1 MSKKTGPDATRRVL
15 RVTAETKLVSQP
27 GVSDADFSETDR
39 LRHELVDHQVELEM
53 QNEELRRAQ
62 VVMEEARDR
71 YIDLYDF
78 APVGYLSIS
87 RDGLISE
94 INLTGSAMFGVDRSR
109 LLEHRFAQHVA
120 EQDRDRWH
128 RIFLYLMEHDDAEQ
142 PSFDLEM
149 IRADGSRFEALLD
162 CKRRQPDNER
172 PQLRVTLTDICKLK
186 ETETN
191 LRIAAVAFELQE
203 GMIVLDARGLIL
215 RVNEAFTNITGYAA
229 EELMGKNPCMLHTEQ
244 QDYAFY
250 TALFNNLDKQ
260 GSWSGEIWSKRKNGD
275 TYPALIAITAVKDQ
289 FGEITNYVASCS
301 DITLRKQAANE
312 IEHLAYY
319 DHLTNLPNRRFLM
332 DRLKKDLISISRNGR
347 MGALLFL
354 DMDNFKILNDT
365 QGHNIGDL
373 LLQQI
378 AARLTASVREGDTV
392 ARLGGDEFVV
402 VLEDLSD
409 QAYVA
414 AAQADA
420 IARKIL
426 LALDQTYLLDKHEHH
441 NTASIG
447 VTLINGTRLQLE
459 DLLKQADIAMYQAK
473 QAGRNTVRFF
483 DHKMQENIS
492 ARVKLE
498 SELGQALTNNEFVL
512 YYQIQIHNNQAKGAE
527 ALIRWQPAHHQLVL
541 PGEFIAIAEESG
553 LILPIGYWV
562 LDTACA
568 QLNAWQN
575 SKLTCD
581 LVLAVNVSA
590 RQFHQPDFV
599 SQVVDVMQRH
609 QVKSHR
615 LKLELTES
623 ILLQDIEN
631 TIEAMIALKNIGV
644 ILALDDFGTG
654 YSSLQYLKR
663 LPLDQLKIDQSFVR
677 DIAVDRRDQ
686 SVVRTIISMAD
697 SLELEVIAEG
707 VETEEQ
713 RDYLLS
719 KGCSYFQGY
728 LLGRPVPVVEFEACL
743 QRL

>member
-1 MSKKTGPDATRRVL
+1 ML
-15 RVTAETKLVSQP
+15 RVKTETKLASQP
-27 GVSDADFSETDR
+27 GVSDADFSEADR
-39 LRHELVDHQVELEM
+39 LRHELVVHQVELEM

-71 YIDLYDF
+71 YIDLYEF

-94 INLTGSAMFGVDRSR
+94 INLTGSAMFGADRSR
-109 LLEHRFAQHVA
+109 LLDHRFAQHVA
-120 EQDRDRWH
+120 ERDRERWH
-128 RIFLYLMEHDDAEQ
+128 RIFLHLMEQHDAEQ
-142 PSFDLEM
+142 QSFDLEM
-149 IRADGSRFEALLD
+149 IRADGGRFEALLD
-162 CKRRQPDNER
+162 CKRRESDNIR
-172 PQLRVTLTDICKLK
+172 PQVRVTLTDICKLK

-203 GMIVLDARGLIL
+203 GMIVLDAQGLIL

-250 TALFNNLDKQ
+250 NALFNNLDQQ

-347 MGALLFL
+347 KGALLFL

-402 VLEDLSD
+402 ILEDLSD
-409 QAYVA
+409 QAYIA

-426 LALDQTYLLDKHEHH
+426 LALDQTCLLDKHEHH

-447 VTLINGTRLQLE
+447 VTLINGDRLQLE

-483 DHKMQENIS
+483 DHKMQENIT
-492 ARVKLE
+492 ARVKQE
-498 SELGQALTNNEFVL
+498 SELSQALTNNEFVL
-512 YYQIQIHNNQAKGAE
+512 YYQVQIHNNQAKGAE
-527 ALIRWQPAHHQLVL
+527 ALIRWQPAHHELVL

-568 QLNAWQN
+568 QLNAWQH

-599 SQVVDVMQRH
+599 SQVVEVMQRY

-728 LLGRPVPVVEFEACL
+728 LLGRPVPLAEFEACL